1 MIAGGLTGG
10 KGYLRRAP
18 LPNTVCVSVVYG
30 KGALRGV
37 LLYFK
42 CPTKAKQ
49 MAGGEA
55 MKVQI
60 LLVCIIAI
68 VWVLSLV
75 GKLSDTVALLT
86 MGVGVGILF
95 VLSEKKTE

>member
-1 MIAGGLTGG
+1 
-10 KGYLRRAP
+10 
-18 LPNTVCVSVVYG
+18 
-30 KGALRGV
+30 
-37 LLYFK
+37 
-42 CPTKAKQ
+42 
-49 MAGGEA
+49 MARGEA

-75 GKLSDTVALLT
+75 GKLSDIVALLI

-95 VLSEKKTE
+95 VPSERKTE

>member
-1 MIAGGLTGG
+1 MPLAGTLG
-10 KGYLRRAP
+10 
-18 LPNTVCVSVVYG
+18 
-30 KGALRGV
+30 GV
-37 LLYFK
+37 LLYFMYI
-42 CPTKAKQ
+42 TRAKR
-49 MAGGEA
+49 MARGEA

-75 GKLSDTVALLT
+75 GKLSDIVALLI

-95 VLSEKKTE
+95 VPSERKTE